1 MSDQWHSWN
10 VYLGKDGWFRHG
22 ILLGKA
28 QKDSAEFVGILAR
41 KKRKEQKIQEL
52 KKRILEIT
60 EEIHEADQAIS
71 LIETRVEKLQLEY
84 ESLPGFAGIN
94 EALDQEKQCL
104 FMLQMLL
111 DELKKQEKLEQKLA
125 GEKNQKYQIV
135 LKKCKLFPYGRTKE
149 AYDEAYGR
157 KSARFWC
164 RSHQSEANALWWRIR
179 FPSMKKPWIWRLW
192 IREITPQK

>member
-1 MSDQWHSWN
+1 M
-10 VYLGKDGWFRHG
+10 
-22 ILLGKA
+22 
-28 QKDSAEFVGILAR
+28 GILAR

-71 LIETRVEKLQLEY
+71 LIETRVEKLQQEY

-125 GEKNQKYQIV
+125 GEKNLNYFPMEGQK
-135 LKKCKLFPYGRTKE
+135 K
-149 AYDEAYGR
+149 
-157 KSARFWC
+157 
-164 RSHQSEANALWWRIR
+164 HM
-179 FPSMKKPWIWRLW
+179 MK
-192 IREITPQK
+192 